1 MIFSPNYYNTP
12 RLCTTSTIFKLYA
25 TQTVSISPISK
36 IQKNHKQFQN
46 PYINQTVSKIKQTI
60 PVPPP
65 PPTPSYPKSQKVVL
79 NFCE

>member
-1 MIFSPNYYNTP
+1 MTFSPSYYKTP

-46 PYINQTVSKIKQTI
+46 PYINQNVSKIKQTI
-60 PVPPP
+60 HVPPP
-65 PPTPSYPKSQKVVL
+65 PPLPPTQKVKKL
-79 NFCE
+79 C

>member
-60 PVPPP
+60 PVPPH
-65 PPTPSYPKSQKVVL
+65 SLLPKKSKSCAKFL
-79 NFCE
+79 